1 MPGNSDVYFNAPGVA
16 KVSWEQSDGLVMVEW
31 EGWADSAGF
40 TALLEAEIKALSDHG
55 GSRLLADCR
64 RQRVLNPAD
73 QDKADREWIPRAVA
87 VGLKRFAIVLPTSV
101 LAAMNLQ
108 DRLGK
113 VPSGT
118 LEVAYFDSVEAAREW
133 LTG

>member
-1 MPGNSDVYFNAPGVA
+1 VPGNSDVYFNAPGVA